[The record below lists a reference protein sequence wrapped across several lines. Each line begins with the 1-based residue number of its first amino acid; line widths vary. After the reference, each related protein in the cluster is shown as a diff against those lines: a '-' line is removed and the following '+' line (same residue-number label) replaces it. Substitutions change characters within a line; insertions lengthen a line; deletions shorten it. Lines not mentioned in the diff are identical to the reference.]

1 MRTRRSTLGVP
12 SVVAL
17 VHLVA
22 ASLPAVWLPLL
33 PAVGNPETALQVASA
48 LSQVAFWGSA
58 TLLVVAAAF
67 WATRRYGPS
76 SYAATAAAYA
86 VAGGAATAAAQ
97 WINYTTSS
105 VTPEA
110 GPVDLGFVAVVAGLF
125 AASALVGVTFAR
137 QSGGRRGDGERGGTV
152 SA

>member
-1 MRTRRSTLGVP
+1 MRARRSTLGVP

-33 PAVGNPETALQVASA
+33 PAVGDPGPAFRVASA

-58 TLLVVAAAF
+58 TLLVAAAAF
-67 WATRRYGPS
+67 WATRRYGAP

-86 VAGGAATAAAQ
+86 VTGSAATAAAQ
-97 WINYTTSS
+97 WIHYATSS

-110 GPVDLGFVAVVAGLF
+110 GPVDLPFVAVVAGLF
-125 AASALVGVTFAR
+125 AASALVGVLLGER
-137 QSGGRRGDGERGGTV
+137 SGGGRDGERDGTV
-152 SA
+152 SV